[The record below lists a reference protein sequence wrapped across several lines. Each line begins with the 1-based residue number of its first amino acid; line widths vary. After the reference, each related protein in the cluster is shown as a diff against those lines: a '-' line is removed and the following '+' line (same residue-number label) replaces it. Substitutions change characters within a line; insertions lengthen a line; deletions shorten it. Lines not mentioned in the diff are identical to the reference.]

1 MTQYNHILMLDPTTL
16 VVSQDVYRIF
26 DLDLDF
32 AGVRSRAPFRTDG

>member
-1 MTQYNHILMLDPTTL
+1 MLDSDTL

-32 AGVRSRAPFRTDG
+32 AGVRTHDRLAKSG